1 MSGDV
6 GKVQGPVGP
15 VESKKDS
22 SPADAEKFQ
31 AALREQT
38 SKVSAVDPDEERRR
52 KRNQEAEEESR
63 ASAELARTQVPQEPK
78 EPAPFQVTQQPHHVS
93 RIGMRARSEQI
104 TANAAPSPTELY
116 TETWGEEAPSTFPST
131 SNSST
136 SSNPSLPAQ
145 SPEETPSTPTQEASS
160 STPQQKNS
168 THPAKEAETKKEHPP
183 SKIDAELLLKQA
195 KVEEA
200 KTHKAHAQIAEVS
213 LQGGGVAPLPALVS
227 GVKPDETSVPKKA
240 PIEGLIQT
248 VPLVPEIPK
257 ETLGFEPLENLQPN
271 NPYAKLHPEVQA
283 LFERIVGVISVMQQS
298 GIKETSFTL
307 NMPKFASSVFF
318 GSRIIIREFSTAA
331 KAFNIEF
338 SGSEAAVSL
347 FQANASDLAAAFQAG
362 NYAFRVHRM
371 ETSYLTERPLFKRKE
386 GGQDSQQQQSGD
398 SHG

>member
-6 GKVQGPVGP
+6 SKVQGPVGP
-15 VESKKDS
+15 VEPKKDS

-31 AALREQT
+31 AVLREQT
-38 SKVSAVDPDEERRR
+38 SKVSGVDPDEERRR
-52 KRNQEAEEESR
+52 KRQQEAEEDAR
-63 ASAELARTQVPQEPK
+63 ASAELARTQTPEEPK
-78 EPAPFQVTQQPHHVS
+78 DPAPFQVTQQPDHVG
-93 RIGMRARSEQI
+93 RIGMRARSEQSA
-104 TANAAPSPTELY
+104 ANVAPSPTELY
-116 TETWGEEAPSTFPST
+116 TETWGEEAPSTVPST
-131 SNSST
+131 PTSST
-136 SSNPSLPAQ
+136 PSTP
-145 SPEETPSTPTQEASS
+145 SPSTRSPGETPSTPTQETSS
-160 STPQQKNS
+160 ATPQQKDS
-168 THPAKEAETKKEHPP
+168 THPAKEAETKKGHPP
-183 SKIDAELLLKQA
+183 SKTDAELLLKQA
-195 KVEEA
+195 KITEE
-200 KTHKAHAQIAEVS
+200 KTHKAHAAVEEVS
-213 LQGGGVAPLPALVS
+213 LQGGLVTSPPPIIPGTKPEAPSL
-227 GVKPDETSVPKKA
+227 PKKA
-240 PIEGLIQT
+240 SIEGLAQT
-248 VPLVPEIPK
+248 IPLVPEIPK
-257 ETLGFEPLENLQPN
+257 ETLGFEPLGNLQPN

-307 NMPKFASSVFF
+307 NMPQFASSVFF